1 MRRIDDHTVELTDE
15 EMVASETFEGLLD
28 TGKDPLTAGILI
40 EEHMPHLSR
49 EFIDYL
55 VF

>member
-1 MRRIDDHTVELTDE
+1 MKRIDDRTVELTDE
-15 EMVASETFEGLLD
+15 EQVASETFEGLLD
-28 TGKDPLTAGILI
+28 NGKSCIEAGILI
-40 EEHMPHLSR
+40 EEFMPHLSR